1 MDFENLCELPEA
13 IIQQVEAIMEENIG
27 DKIDELIDIDIKFI
41 CFSLNFFLRFF
52 SFLVY
57 RTRSISSRGHYLP
70 FPKLT

>member
-1 MDFENLCELPEA
+1 MIGCELPEA

-41 CFSLNFFLRFF
+41 CLSLNFFLRLF

-57 RTRSISSRGHYLP
+57 RTRSISSRILI
-70 FPKLT
+70 